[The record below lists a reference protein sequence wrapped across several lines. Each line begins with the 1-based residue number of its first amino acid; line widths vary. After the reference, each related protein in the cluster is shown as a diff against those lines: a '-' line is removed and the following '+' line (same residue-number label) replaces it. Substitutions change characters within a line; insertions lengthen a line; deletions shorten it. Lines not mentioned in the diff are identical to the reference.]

1 MTTVLPFSNNAIN
14 VYAYEGFS
22 YTISNPNLTYS
33 LQTVSNSSGFGPSP
47 SALYFTKN
55 ANTSYTFAVS
65 DLSTNL
71 TAGRT
76 ENFILQTVSGS
87 SILTSSNTVTVNAGR
102 FLDGSGLTLSNN
114 VYTFYKNEAI
124 PPIRLV
130 APSFKLKQPTSIPT
144 LPPGLSFVSNAS
156 NIYDITGIPSVT
168 VPTSNYQ
175 IIGVEN
181 GGSKVITTKF
191 NMVISNERLQL
202 NLAGSPIISGM
213 TIGTPIT
220 SRTFTTIP
228 PIGSSA
234 VRYTFPTLPDGITAT
249 DSLGNIVSSPFPP
262 LDPSYTMIIQGTPT
276 LTAAYA
282 FANASV
288 GSNGATYT
296 IQASRTFPSLLQTN
310 QNLTFAFAETVLFD
324 LSTIQPLYTG
334 VPLVAGQNFF
344 RAATYFTSNVPIT
357 DISSTSLPAG
367 LTIVFD
373 ASSSRGNLVG
383 TPTVAGSANYT
394 IRATNSNAEIRD
406 YITPITVAT
415 DTVTFISPSPAIDTS
430 YSFILS
436 RPVDQVKTGY
446 YPYPITFAAEAGSR
460 LPVVLS
466 APGLA
471 GTGLSLSNGTIVGIP
486 TSVLPLTTISV
497 NATVTGSPA
506 TASRTVKIEILNDAF
521 EFGTVASSNFAFI
534 QNIPITPFQIPVT
547 TLSGR
552 NVINFTTSGGPS
564 GVTINPGGVVSGTP
578 LSSTPISGNF
588 SVIPTTGYA
597 SASQD
602 FSYTLF
608 PDNILLTVPQSTY
621 SYIAGDPISI
631 QVTGTAYSG
640 ANVNHFTLTPNY
652 GPVINSTTGLIS
664 GNWTDSIPPNTV
676 LPANGTLTIGCS
688 ANNVTDTLVGTFT
701 TIPSISRA
709 SFAWIGSVFYK
720 YNDVSWTAD
729 PKVFGGDGFDIVIK
743 NSNVTG
749 NFVVA
754 AASNVIYRSSTINDF
769 LPITTDQDWCSTL
782 AFNPD
787 TSTWWCSGLRTMDDA
802 VKRAAVIHSE
812 NNADSWDLL
821 SLLESSGNYMLTRD
835 SNSNVGNAYL
845 RGGIALGY
853 GQGVLMAGGL
863 TDDASS
869 PVMLRSTD
877 DGLSWSSSITG
888 GFTKET
894 AYFNTENPGIW
905 VATGSSGYKS
915 FDNVVSSSDPIFT
928 TDTETIKYSTDQ
940 GQTWS
945 NAIGGFNMF
954 GYEVVYA
961 NNTWVATGV
970 DVVSNAPVF
979 EKIYTLRLKYS
990 TDGMNWNNA
999 TPFAF
1004 DISSSLP
1011 FIAPLPLGSMN
1022 YDGSNWNVFR
1032 TDISGSSPKLYSTTS
1047 ISNPTSGWTNT
1058 TVSSLPSNVSRVIS
1072 YTRPQYLRTSDPDSP
1087 NLVIT
1092 LSFDL
1097 RVGEGPL
1104 ITSPSLRS
1112 FLLYQYIPVSIQL
1125 AAAHVSGNVYF
1136 FITNAELPPG
1146 LTFNPLTN
1154 IISGKPAQIGNYTT
1168 QVFAQDASG
1177 ITVDSFNFTVNVPKL
1192 LRKQDGAGAYTSLL
1206 KQYTEV
1212 LAAQSGRD
1220 QRMLPNQER
1229 RLGEFMSP
1237 VPATVIT
1244 QAFSTDCT
1252 TCPPVGTNVTDVSGS
1267 GVLELSLG
1275 AFTTVTAFIDASGE
1289 ELFDAGSA

>member
-1 MTTVLPFSNNAIN
+1 MTTVLPFSNNVIN

-22 YTISNPNLTYS
+22 YTISNPNSSLFT
-33 LQTVSNSSGFGPSP
+33 LQTVSNSSGFGSSP

-55 ANTSYTFAVS
+55 GNTSYTFAIS
-65 DLSTNL
+65 DLSNNL

-76 ENFILQTVSGS
+76 ETFLLTLTGS
-87 SILTSSNTVTVNAGR
+87 TLTSSNIVTVNPGR
-102 FLDGSGLTLSNN
+102 FIVEPNTSFISN
-114 VYTFYKNEAI
+114 VYLFYKNDVIE
-124 PPIRLV
+124 PIRLV
-130 APSFKLKQPTSIPT
+130 APSFTLKQPTSIPT
-144 LPPGLSFVSNAS
+144 LPPGLSFTAVAS
-156 NIYDITGIPSVT
+156 NIYEITGVPSVT

-191 NMVISNERLQL
+191 NMVISNERIRL
-202 NLAGSPIISGM
+202 NLTGSPIISGM
-213 TIGTPIT
+213 SIGTPIT
-220 SRTFTTIP
+220 SRTLTALP
-228 PIGSSA
+228 PIGSSV
-234 VRYTFPTLPDGITAT
+234 VRYTFPVLPDGIIAT
-249 DSLGNIVSSPFPP
+249 DVLGNAVTSPFTPAD
-262 LDPSYTMIIQGTPT
+262 LLYTLNLQGTPT

-282 FANASV
+282 FVAANV
-288 GSNGATYT
+288 GTIGSNYP
-296 IQASRTFPSLLQTN
+296 IQAFRTVPAPLLSNSQS
-310 QNLTFAFAETVLFD
+310 LTFAFGETVLFD

-344 RAATYFTSNVPIT
+344 RAATYFTSNVPIL
-357 DISSTSLPAG
+357 DISSTSLPPG
-367 LTIVFD
+367 VTIVFD
-373 ASSSRGNLVG
+373 SLTSRGNLVG
-383 TPTVAGSANYT
+383 TPTVAGTTEYT
-394 IRATNSNAEIRD
+394 IRATNSNSIIRD
-406 YITPITVAT
+406 YVTPITVAT
-415 DTVTFISPSPAIDTS
+415 DTVTFVSPTPDIDTS

-436 RPVDQVKTGY
+436 RPIDQVKTGY
-446 YPYPITFAAEAGSR
+446 YPYPITFAAEAGSK

-471 GTGLSLSNGTIVGIP
+471 GTGLSLSNGTLVGVP
-486 TSVLPLTTISV
+486 TTVLPLTTLSV

-506 TASRTVKIEILNDAF
+506 TASRTIKIEILDDVF
-521 EFGTVASSNFAFI
+521 EFGTVASSNFEFS

-552 NVINFTTSGGPS
+552 NLINFTTSGGPI

-578 LSSTPISGNF
+578 LNSTPISGNF
-588 SVIPTTGYA
+588 SVAPTTGYA
-597 SASQD
+597 SASRD

-608 PDNILLTVPQSTY
+608 PDNILLTVPQSSYT
-621 SYIAGDPISI
+621 YIAGDPISI

-640 ANVNHFTLTPNY
+640 ANVNQFTLTPNY
-652 GPVINSTTGLIS
+652 GPVISSTTGLIS

-676 LPANGTLTIGCS
+676 LPTNGTLTIGCS

-701 TIPSISRA
+701 TVPSINRA
-709 SFAWIGSVFYK
+709 SFAWIGSTFYK

-743 NSNVTG
+743 NSNVNG

-754 AASNVIYRSSTINDF
+754 TASNVIYRSSTIDDF

-782 AFNPD
+782 ASKPD
-787 TSTWWCSGLRTMDDA
+787 HPTWWCSGLRTMDDSI
-802 VKRAAVIHSE
+802 KRAAVIHSE

-821 SLLESSGNYMLTRD
+821 SLLESGGNYMLTRD

-853 GQGVLMAGGL
+853 GEGVLMAGGL
-863 TDDASS
+863 TDDAGS
-869 PVMLRSTD
+869 PVMLRSRD
-877 DGLSWSSSITG
+877 DGLTWSSSITG

-894 AYFNTENPGIW
+894 AYFNTDNSGVWI
-905 VATGSSGYKS
+905 ATGSSGYKS
-915 FDNVVSSSDPIFT
+915 FDNVASASDPIFT
-928 TDTETIKYSTDQ
+928 TDTDTIKYSYDQ
-940 GQTWS
+940 GENWS
-945 NAIGGFNMF
+945 NAIGAFNMF
-954 GYEVVYA
+954 GYEVIYA
-961 NNTWVATGV
+961 NDTWVATGV

-990 TDGMNWNNA
+990 TDGINWNNA
-999 TPFAF
+999 TPFTF
-1004 DISSSLP
+1004 DISSTLP

-1032 TDISGSSPKLYSTTS
+1032 TDVSGSSPKLYSSTS
-1047 ISNPTSGWTNT
+1047 ISNVASAWSNT
-1058 TVSSLPSNVSRVIS
+1058 TVTSLPSNTSRVVS
-1072 YTRPQYLRTSDPDSP
+1072 YTRPQYLRTTGPDSP
-1087 NLVIT
+1087 NITIT

-1104 ITSPSLRS
+1104 ISSPSIRS
-1112 FLLYQYIPVSIQL
+1112 FLVYQYIPVSVQL
-1125 AAAHVSGNVYF
+1125 AAAHTSGNVYF

-1146 LTFNPLTN
+1146 LTFNPSTN
-1154 IISGKPAQIGNYTT
+1154 VISGKPAQIGRYTT
-1168 QVFAQDASG
+1168 RVFAQDASG
-1177 ITVDSFNFTVNVPKL
+1177 ITVDSFDFTVNVPKV

-1237 VPATVIT
+1237 VPATVVT
-1244 QAFSTDCT
+1244 QTFSTDCI
-1252 TCPPVGTNVTDVSGS
+1252 TCPRTGTDGTDVSGG
-1267 GVLELSLG
+1267 GVFELSLG
-1275 AFTTVTAFIDASGE
+1275 AFTTVTAFIDASAGE
-1289 ELFDAGSA
+1289 IFDAGSA

>member
-1 MTTVLPFSNNAIN
+1 MTTVLPFSNNAIG
-14 VYAYEGFS
+14 VFAYEGFS
-22 YTISNPNLTYS
+22 YTISNPNPSLFT

-47 SALYFTKN
+47 AALYFTKN
-55 ANTSYTFAVS
+55 GNTSYTFAIS
-65 DLSTNL
+65 DLANNL
-71 TAGRT
+71 TAGRI
-76 ENFILQTVSGS
+76 ENFVLTLSGS
-87 SILTSSNTVTVNAGR
+87 TMTSSNIVTVNPGR
-102 FLDGSGLTLSNN
+102 FLDGSGVSLSNN
-114 VYTFYKNEAI
+114 SYTFFKNEAI
-124 PPIRLV
+124 TPIRLV
-130 APSFKLKQPTSIPT
+130 APSFTLKQPTSIPS
-144 LPPGLSFVSNAS
+144 LPPGLSFTAFAS
-156 NIYDITGIPSVT
+156 NIYEITGVPSVT

-191 NMVISNERLQL
+191 NMVISNERLQI
-202 NLAGSPIISGM
+202 NLAGSPIISPM

-228 PIGSSA
+228 PIGSSV
-234 VRYTFPTLPDGITAT
+234 VRYTFPVLPDGITAT
-249 DSLGNIVSSPFPP
+249 DLLGNVVTSPFTPAD
-262 LDPSYTMIIQGTPT
+262 LSYTMIIQGTPT
-276 LTAAYA
+276 LAAAYA
-282 FANASV
+282 FASANIGPS
-288 GSNGATYT
+288 GSNYS
-296 IQASRTFPSLLQTN
+296 IQAFRTVPAPLLSNSQT
-310 QNLTFAFAETVLFD
+310 LTFAFGETVLFD

-357 DISSTSLPAG
+357 DISSTSLPPG
-367 LTIVFD
+367 VTIVFD
-373 ASSSRGNLVG
+373 ASSSRGNLIG
-383 TPTVAGSANYT
+383 TPTTAGSTNYT
-394 IRATNSNAEIRD
+394 IRATNSNSVIRD
-406 YITPITVAT
+406 YVTPITVTT
-415 DTVTFISPSPAIDTS
+415 DTVTFVSPSPAIDTS

-460 LPVVLS
+460 LPVVIS

-486 TSVLPLTTISV
+486 TTVLPLTTLSV
-497 NATVTGSPA
+497 NASVTGSPA
-506 TASRTVKIEILNDAF
+506 TATRNIKIEILNDVF
-521 EFGTVASSNFAFI
+521 DFGTVASSNFAFI

-552 NVINFTTSGGPS
+552 NVINFTTSGGPT
-564 GVTINPGGVVSGTP
+564 GVKINPGGVVSGTP

-588 SVIPTTGYA
+588 SVAPTTGYA
-597 SASQD
+597 SASRD

-621 SYIAGDPISI
+621 TYIAGDPISI

-640 ANVNHFTLTPNY
+640 ANVNHFTLTPDY

-688 ANNVTDTLVGTFT
+688 ANNVTDTLIGTFT
-701 TIPSISRA
+701 TSPAIIRT
-709 SFAWIGSVFYK
+709 SFAWIGSTFYK

-743 NSNVTG
+743 NSNVNG

-754 AASNVIYRSSTINDF
+754 VASNVIYRSSTINDF

-782 AFNPD
+782 AFKPD
-787 TSTWWCSGLRTMDDA
+787 YPTWWCSGLRTMDDSI
-802 VKRAAVIHSE
+802 KRAAVIHSE

-821 SLLESSGNYMLTRD
+821 SLLESGGNYMLTRD

-853 GQGVLMAGGL
+853 GEGVLMAGGL
-863 TDDASS
+863 TDDAGS
-869 PVMLRSTD
+869 PVMLRSRD
-877 DGLSWSSSITG
+877 DGLTWTSPITG

-894 AYFNTENPGIW
+894 AYFNTENPGVWI
-905 VATGSSGYKS
+905 ATGSSGYKS
-915 FDNVVSSSDPIFT
+915 FDNLTSASEPIFT
-928 TDTETIKYSTDQ
+928 TNTDTIKYSYDQ
-940 GQTWS
+940 GENWS
-945 NAIGGFNMF
+945 NAIGAFNMF
-954 GYEVVYA
+954 GYELIYA

-990 TDGMNWNNA
+990 TDGINWNNA
-999 TPFAF
+999 TPFTF
-1004 DISSSLP
+1004 DISSTLP

-1032 TDISGSSPKLYSTTS
+1032 TDASGSSPKLYSTAS
-1047 ISNPTSGWTNT
+1047 ISNPTSAWSNT
-1058 TVSSLPSNVSRVIS
+1058 TVTSLPSNTSRVVS
-1072 YTRPQYLRTSDPDSP
+1072 YTRPQYLRTTGPDSP
-1087 NLVIT
+1087 NIVIT

-1104 ITSPSLRS
+1104 ISSPSLRS
-1112 FLLYQYIPVSIQL
+1112 FLVYQYIPVSIQL
-1125 AAAHVSGNVYF
+1125 AAAHTSGNVYF

-1154 IISGKPAQIGNYTT
+1154 IISGKAAQIGRYTT
-1168 QVFAQDASG
+1168 RVFAQDASG
-1177 ITVDSFNFTVNVPKL
+1177 ITVDSFDFTVNVPKL

-1252 TCPPVGTNVTDVSGS
+1252 TCPPVGVDVTDVSGG
-1267 GVLELSLG
+1267 GVFELSLG
-1275 AFTTVTAFIDASGE
+1275 AFTTVNSFIDASGE
-1289 ELFDAGSA
+1289 EMFDAGSA